1 MADSIQRGDIYRVNL
16 EPTLGSEQQGAA
28 RPCVVLSIT
37 PFNKQFKTVG
47 VIPLSTSARAH
58 APVSVSVPSAGEFSV
73 ALCYQLRTVDKV
85 RLLKRTG
92 ELSAAEM
99 AALEAAVK
107 QVYGLS

>member
-1 MADSIQRGDIYRVNL
+1 MAGSIQRGDIYRVNL

-28 RPCVVLSIT
+28 RTCVVLSIT

-85 RLLKRTG
+85 KLLKRTG
-92 ELSAAEM
+92 ELSAADM

>member
-1 MADSIQRGDIYRVNL
+1 MAGSIQRGDIYRVNL

-28 RPCVVLSIT
+28 KPCVVMSIT

-92 ELSAAEM
+92 ELSAADM

>member
-1 MADSIQRGDIYRVNL
+1 MAGSIQRGDIYRVNL

-28 RPCVVLSIT
+28 RPCVVMSIT

-58 APVSVSVPSAGEFSV
+58 APVSISVPSAGEFSV

-92 ELSAAEM
+92 ELSAADM

>member
-1 MADSIQRGDIYRVNL
+1 MAGSIQRGDIYRVNL
-16 EPTLGSEQQGAA
+16 EPTLGSEQQGAT

-47 VIPLSTSARAH
+47 VIPLSTSARSH
-58 APVSVSVPSAGEFSV
+58 APVSFSVPSAGEFSV

-92 ELSAAEM
+92 ELSAVDM
-99 AALEAAVK
+99 AAIEAAVK

>member
-1 MADSIQRGDIYRVNL
+1 MAGSIQRGDIYRVNL

-28 RPCVVLSIT
+28 KPCVVMSIT

-92 ELSAAEM
+92 ELSAADM
-99 AALEAAVK
+99 AELEAAVK

>member
-1 MADSIQRGDIYRVNL
+1 MAGSIQRGDIYRVNL

-28 RPCVVLSIT
+28 RLCVVMSIT

-92 ELSAAEM
+92 ELSAADM

>member
-1 MADSIQRGDIYRVNL
+1 MAGSIQRGDIYRVNL
-16 EPTLGSEQQGAA
+16 EPTLGSEQQGAV
-28 RPCVVLSIT
+28 RHCVVLSIT

-92 ELSAAEM
+92 ELSAADM

>member
-1 MADSIQRGDIYRVNL
+1 MAGSIQRGDIYRVNL
-16 EPTLGSEQQGAA
+16 EPTLGSEQQGAV

>member
-28 RPCVVLSIT
+28 RLCVVLSIT

-92 ELSAAEM
+92 ELSAADM

>member
-1 MADSIQRGDIYRVNL
+1 MAGSIQRGDIYRVNL

-85 RLLKRTG
+85 RLLKRTR

>member
-1 MADSIQRGDIYRVNL
+1 MAGSIQRGDIYRVNL
-16 EPTLGSEQQGAA
+16 EPTLGSKQQGAA
-28 RPCVVLSIT
+28 RPCVVMSIT

-92 ELSAAEM
+92 ELSAADM

>member
-28 RPCVVLSIT
+28 RPCVVMSIT

-92 ELSAAEM
+92 ELSAADM

>member
-1 MADSIQRGDIYRVNL
+1 MAGSIQRGDIYRVNL
-16 EPTLGSEQQGAA
+16 EPTLGSEQQWAA
-28 RPCVVLSIT
+28 RPCVVMSIT

-47 VIPLSTSARAH
+47 VIPLSTSAKAH
-58 APVSVSVPSAGEFSV
+58 APVSVSVPSAVEFSV

-92 ELSAAEM
+92 ELSVADM
-99 AALEAAVK
+99 AAIEAAVK

>member
-1 MADSIQRGDIYRVNL
+1 M
-16 EPTLGSEQQGAA
+16 
-28 RPCVVLSIT
+28 SIT